1 MIRMQLA
8 CLLQRAHDAIMAVTF
23 LDPGLLAYLEQ
34 QLPPREAGLLDMEH
48 SAAERGFPIIGPAC
62 GALCHLLAR
71 LAGARAIFELGSG
84 FGYSTAWFAKAL
96 RDNGGGVVH
105 HTVWDEALSQE
116 AQRRLQQMGLADL
129 VRFHCAEA
137 IGALQATPGPF
148 DICLLD
154 IDKTSYPEALPVI
167 AARLRPGGLLIADN
181 ILWHGRV
188 WKEEEHSESTEAIRR
203 FTAAVMQ
210 DSTWWPSIVP
220 LRDGLLLALKR

>member
-1 MIRMQLA
+1 MSTPM
-8 CLLQRAHDAIMAVTF
+8 
-23 LDPGLLAYLEQ
+23 LDPGLLAYLERH
-34 QLPPREAGLLDMEH
+34 LPPRETGLLDMER

-71 LAGARAIFELGSG
+71 LAKARAIFELGSG

-116 AQRRLQQMGLADL
+116 AQERLGRLGLGDL
-129 VRFHCAEA
+129 VQFHCTEA
-137 IGALQATPGPF
+137 IGALQASPGPF
-148 DICLLD
+148 DICFLD
-154 IDKTSYPEALPVI
+154 IDKTGYPDALPVI

-181 ILWHGRV
+181 VLWHGRA
-188 WKEEEHSESTEAIRR
+188 WDESDSSASTEAIRR
-203 FTAAVMQ
+203 FTAAVLAS
-210 DSTWWPSIVP
+210 DVWWPSIIP